1 MTAFELRRHLAAQ
14 HDLPLHG
21 LTMGQLVKIHDQDHE
36 AVPLDHVHDHDGEG
50 DG

>member
-21 LTMGQLVKIHDQDHE
+21 LTMAQLTKIHDQDHQ
-36 AVPLDHVHDHDGEG
+36 AVLAHAHDHDGEG

>member
-1 MTAFELRRHLAAQ
+1 MTAFELRRHLAAA

-21 LTMGQLVKIHDQDHE
+21 LPMEQLVKVHDHEHLADQDH
-36 AVPLDHVHDHDGEG
+36 AHDHDGEG